1 MLRNSTC
8 NVICSSFIPAPMND
22 GLYSDAVFINDK
34 ITDSYNF
41 NWLIDGLP
49 AARARIDTQ
58 TDEPFYSVGFELG
71 SVTEEGVAEL
81 NNHYDLIIEYHVLAV
96 DCETC

>member
-1 MLRNSTC
+1 MLRNSSC
-8 NVICSSFIPAPMND
+8 NLICSTIIPGPED
-22 GLYSDAVFINDK
+22 EGGTTDAKFINDR

-71 SVTEEGVAEL
+71 TVTEEGIQEL
-81 NNHYDLIIEYHVLAV
+81 NNHYELIIEYHVRFLFYV
-96 DCETC
+96 EG